1 MYVALFIISAVA
13 TYLMWYGGILGLNI
27 FGLCGI
33 TFIRF
38 SKITSIIP
46 IIGISF
52 NVLFLIVGVFA
63 IQYFKKHM
71 PNSIGLRKK
80 KRHEKQILILYVI
93 GYTAFGTVL
102 SIIMLVLYLNCNQTN
117 PKPELVPL
125 ITLFNYVRMT

>member
-46 IIGISF
+46 IVGISF

-80 KRHEKQILILYVI
+80 KRHEKQILFLYVI
-93 GYTAFGTVL
+93 HLIFLLYIQFEIKNL
-102 SIIMLVLYLNCNQTN
+102 II
-117 PKPELVPL
+117 KEE
-125 ITLFNYVRMT
+125 TLFLNRNDYKLF